1 MTTNIKMAERL
12 PLEVL
17 NKGAFELIGEL
28 LSTDY
33 VDHVVQ
39 PGVPKT
45 RDGYKQTAMAL
56 RTAFPDLHYTIDDEI
71 EGGDRVVQRLTASGT
86 MKADFR
92 GMHATGKRAV
102 WTEIHIW
109 RVANARMTE
118 HWALV
123 DQMGML
129 VQLGIVEAPGRVP
142 AAV

>member
-1 MTTNIKMAERL
+1 MYHTLRSIPQTVRQADQSPGQSIPGGRQRGAPNLDPPCGADTERWFLMTTNITIAERL

-33 VDHVVQ
+33 VDHVTQ

-45 RDGYKQTAMAL
+45 RDGYKQNAMAL

-92 GMHATGKRAV
+92 GM
-102 WTEIHIW
+102 
-109 RVANARMTE
+109 
-118 HWALV
+118 
-123 DQMGML
+123 
-129 VQLGIVEAPGRVP
+129 P
-142 AAV
+142 A

>member
-1 MTTNIKMAERL
+1 MLGN
-12 PLEVL
+12 
-17 NKGAFELIGEL
+17 NH
-28 LSTDY
+28 S
-33 VDHVVQ
+33 
-39 PGVPKT
+39 
-45 RDGYKQTAMAL
+45 
-56 RTAFPDLHYTIDDEI
+56 TIDDKI